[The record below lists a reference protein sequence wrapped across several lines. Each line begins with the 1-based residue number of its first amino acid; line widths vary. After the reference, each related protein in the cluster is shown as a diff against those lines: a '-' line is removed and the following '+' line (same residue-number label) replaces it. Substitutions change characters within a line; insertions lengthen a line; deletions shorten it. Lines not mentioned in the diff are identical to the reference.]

1 MTAADD
7 KWSTEREE
15 PKPARR
21 GVPRW
26 VWGCGIGCGL
36 FAVLGVVLALL
47 AVREAMRMADP
58 EHQWAK
64 LGEVVPVVERPA
76 GSVIMGA
83 PGPLSLVPGIHGIW
97 TLQAADGSWRADVQA
112 FEASAQEEFSSM
124 FSGEGLEDASVP
136 WLGIGFHDVESG
148 TLAVQ
153 GRELP
158 TLRFRTQRP
167 DEAAEP
173 ADESGKQGWL
183 ERWKTEVETEVAK
196 AAVNVDVTP
205 DPPGELLVLI
215 QYSTPGKL
223 ERIADEELV
232 AFLAHFDLGGD

>member
-1 MTAADD
+1 
-7 KWSTEREE
+7 
-15 PKPARR
+15 
-21 GVPRW
+21 
-26 VWGCGIGCGL
+26 
-36 FAVLGVVLALL
+36 
-47 AVREAMRMADP
+47 
-58 EHQWAK
+58 
-64 LGEVVPVVERPA
+64 
-76 GSVIMGA
+76 
-83 PGPLSLVPGIHGIW
+83 
-97 TLQAADGSWRADVQA
+97 
-112 FEASAQEEFSSM
+112 M
-124 FSGEGLEDASVP
+124 FSGEGLENASVP
-136 WLGIGFHDVESG
+136 WLGIGFHDVEPG

-167 DEAAEP
+167 DEAAKP
-173 ADESGKQGWL
+173 ADESGKPGWL